1 MKVKFMLLLAVLAL
15 STLAAAQTFGFA
27 SVGGGLYCNYEQ
39 LTNNGSGIWS
49 GSDNLSVC
57 GSTVNATISGFN
69 VGVPAIGLPTGGQGV
84 AYGDSIYAAFSGDPF
99 AQWTVF
105 TRLAC
110 NTKDRYGHYLG
121 HLGWFG
127 LASFSGFF
135 AGGNTGYL
143 SCSIPGPKEAPTKG
157 LSAISKK

>member
-1 MKVKFMLLLAVLAL
+1 MKVTLAVVSLVLLCSFA
-15 STLAAAQTFGFA
+15 SAQTFGFA
-27 SVGGGLYCNYEQ
+27 SVGGGLYCNFEQ

-49 GSDNLSVC
+49 GVDNLSAC
-57 GSTVNATISGFN
+57 GASVNSTISGFN
-69 VGVPAIGLPTGGQGV
+69 VGVPNIGLPTGGQGV
-84 AYGDSIYAAFSGDPF
+84 AYGDSIYAVFSGDPF

-110 NTKDRYGHYLG
+110 NNKDRYGHYLG

-157 LSAISKK
+157 ASTVSRK